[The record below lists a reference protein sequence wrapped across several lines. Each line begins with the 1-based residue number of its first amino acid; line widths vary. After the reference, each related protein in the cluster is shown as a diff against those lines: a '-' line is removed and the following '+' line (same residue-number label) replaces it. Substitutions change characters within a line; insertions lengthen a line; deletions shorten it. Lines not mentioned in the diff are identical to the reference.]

1 MSLKYDLWTH
11 LLKRLY
17 QILHEI
23 IFNDILHF
31 KLRGKYQISL
41 KKNM

>member
-17 QILHEI
+17 QILREI

-31 KLRGKYQISL
+31 KLNYEENTRYD
-41 KKNM
+41 